1 MLKSADSGGLRER
14 KKAELKRRIAETALA
29 LVRERGYDGTT
40 IEEIVRRVDVS
51 QPTFYKYYPS
61 KDAILLEYAMSAFAP
76 LLVAAQTR
84 APTVEQSLLSFLQAL
99 ATQMTKDR
107 ELWRAIALS
116 DAYNPIRNP
125 ELLDERAVSTRIVEQ
140 VIELGQTRGEFTPD
154 FSARKLA
161 SLLEAIV
168 FRTCVEWGAN
178 FPKPHALTASIRE
191 SFELFVRAARPATS
205 QNKPGRRRAR

>member
-1 MLKSADSGGLRER
+1 LRER
-14 KKAELKRRIAETALA
+14 KKAELKRRIADTALA

-61 KDAILLEYAMSAFAP
+61 KDAILLEYAMEGFGP
-76 LLVAAQTR
+76 LLTAAQTR
-84 APTVEQSLLSFLQAL
+84 APTVEEGLRMFLQAL
-99 ATQMTKDR
+99 AKQMTKDR

-125 ELLDERAVSTRIVEQ
+125 ELLDAAAVSTRVVEE
-140 VIELGQTRGEFTPD
+140 VIALGQTRGEFTRS
-154 FSARKLA
+154 FSSRRLA
-161 SLLEAIV
+161 SLLEAVV

-178 FPKPHALTASIRE
+178 FPKPHALGESIRE
-191 SFELFVRAARPATS
+191 SFELFLRAARPDAGPKKS
-205 QNKPGRRRAR
+205 AKRRAR